1 MRTPGV
7 VNELD
12 SSRRGFFRRVSDVM
26 STGALAYLMRG
37 DLLGGSELLAA
48 DSRAAAKLRDRGVF
62 DLKPRAT
69 QHAPKAQAVI
79 QLFMNGG
86 PSQMDLF
93 DPKPMLTKHHG
104 DSFFNRIA
112 EDLTGPEDAGGLMG
126 SPFRFQRHGEAG
138 IWVSEVMPHLAGQ
151 VDEICVVR
159 SMQTTHPN
167 HEPALYKI
175 HSGQLLQ
182 GQPAMG
188 AWVTYGLGSE
198 NQNLPAYVVLD
209 DPLGLPVNGIR
220 SWQAG
225 YLPPIYQGTR
235 IRSTG
240 SPILNLHPAYKEP
253 AQVAGLKRALIA
265 QLDRVHQQE
274 NRGYLDLDARIASY
288 ELAARMQLTATE
300 ALDLSG
306 ETESTLATYGV
317 GSEPTDSYARRCLMA
332 RRLIE
337 RGVRFVQLFINGQ
350 IWDHHAEIEDGLKLA
365 CARTDQPVAALLA
378 DLKQRGLLDS
388 TLVLWGGEF
397 GRTPTAQLSSKKDA
411 RAAGR
416 DHSMRGFSLW
426 MAGGGVKPGTVYGTT
441 DDFGFEAVENPVSV
455 ADWHATIL
463 HLLGL
468 DHAELFYEKQGLRN
482 KLTGVEEPR
491 VVKEILLS

>member
-1 MRTPGV
+1 MRIPNLKTGS
-7 VNELD
+7 D
-12 SSRRGFFRRVSDVM
+12 SSRREFFRCMSDGIYKAALTSVM
-26 STGALAYLMRG
+26 GHDVLR
-37 DLLGGSELLAA
+37 GSELLAVESEA
-48 DSRAAAKLRDRGVF
+48 TISSQRGVS
-62 DLKPRAT
+62 DLKPRAS
-69 QHAPKAQAVI
+69 QHAPQAKAVI

-112 EDLTGPEDAGGLMG
+112 EDLTGPEAAGGLMA

-138 IWVSEVMPHLAGQ
+138 IWVSDVMPHLATK

-159 SMQTTHPN
+159 SMYTTHPN

-188 AWVTYGLGSE
+188 AWVTYGLGTE

-209 DPLGLPVNGIR
+209 DPLGLPVNGSQ

-235 IRSTG
+235 VRSTG
-240 SPILNLHPAYKEP
+240 SPILNLRPDYEEP
-253 AQVAGLKRALIA
+253 GKVAKWKQSLIA
-265 QLDRVHQQE
+265 RLDRVHQRE
-274 NRGYLDLDARIASY
+274 NQGYLNLDARIANY
-288 ELAARMQLTATE
+288 ELAARMQLAATD
-300 ALDLSG
+300 ALDLSC
-306 ETESTLATYGV
+306 ESQATLAMYGV
-317 GSEPTDSYARRCLMA
+317 GAEPTDSYARRCLMA
-332 RRLIE
+332 RRLVE
-337 RGVRFVQLFINGQ
+337 RGVRFVQLFIDSQ
-350 IWDHHAEIEDGLKLA
+350 LWDHHAEIQDGLQLA
-365 CARTDQPVAALLA
+365 CRRTDQPVAALLG
-378 DLKQRGLLDS
+378 DLKRRGLLDS

-397 GRTPTAQLSSKKDA
+397 GRTPTAQLSSKKDI
-411 RAAGR
+411 RTAGR

-426 MAGGGVKPGTVYGTT
+426 MAGGGVKPGTVYGAT
-441 DDFGFEAVENPVSV
+441 DDFGFEAVENRVSV

-463 HLLGL
+463 YLLGL
-468 DHAELFYEKQGLRN
+468 DHAELFYERHGLRHR
-482 KLTGVEEPR
+482 LTGTEEPR
-491 VVKEILLS
+491 VVREILA